1 MLVPVQDKLFENTG
15 LNGRQT
21 LPGEVVGHIASAVTT
36 KNMTALG
43 SASGLGVALE
53 AAAQLQRTLP
63 DVLFL
68 FVGEGAEKEQLVLNI
83 ARFSAHVATRNLA

>member
-15 LNGRQT
+15 VNGRQT
-21 LPGEVVGHIASAVTT
+21 LPGEVLGDIASAVTT

-83 ARFSAHVATRNLA
+83 ARFSPHVATRNLA